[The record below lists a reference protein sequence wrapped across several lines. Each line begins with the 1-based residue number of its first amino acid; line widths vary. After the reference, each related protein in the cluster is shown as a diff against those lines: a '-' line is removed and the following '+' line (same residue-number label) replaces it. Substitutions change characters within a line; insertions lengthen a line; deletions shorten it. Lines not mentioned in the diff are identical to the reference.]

1 MVLMVLLM
9 LLMLVL
15 VGHSVRAEL
24 AVLLLLLP
32 CPASSAGRMP
42 WRIRT
47 IVARPWSA
55 GSPGLIGGAAGVLAR
70 SCSGNGSRHIMV
82 RRAANSS

>member
-1 MVLMVLLM
+1 MVSMLKLLKLKLLM
-9 LLMLVL
+9 L

-24 AVLLLLLP
+24 AVLLP

-47 IVARPWSA
+47 IVARRSSA
-55 GSPGLIGGAAGVLAR
+55 ESPGLIGGAAGVLAR

>member
-24 AVLLLLLP
+24 AVLLP

-47 IVARPWSA
+47 IVARP
-55 GSPGLIGGAAGVLAR
+55 
-70 SCSGNGSRHIMV
+70 
-82 RRAANSS
+82 